1 MPVAL
6 YRFLSIPKGFSYLN
20 ERGYVTK
27 QLEKWH
33 KVTFC
38 WISFSLYVFILE
50 NRFKDFEIKVKYL
63 NIHMKSGLQI
73 LLIIYI
79 QIYPFFKLQLFYSV
93 NCWFCMFSVEILL
106 SALIYWHH
114 LSTLLTIIISFILDS
129 FYSPFELKLKT
140 VFLTEDYKTVL
151 PSRYN
156 NLIIKLHFRV
166 DFS

>member
-33 KVTFC
+33 KVTYC

-50 NRFKDFEIKVKYL
+50 NRFEDFEIKVKYL

-73 LLIIYI
+73 LLIVSSEQSLCFIS
-79 QIYPFFKLQLFYSV
+79 LATA
-93 NCWFCMFSVEILL
+93 L
-106 SALIYWHH
+106 SAIHPYLAWASKMIFLLLVSQY
-114 LSTLLTIIISFILDS
+114 STLPSLLT
-129 FYSPFELKLKT
+129 LKLFFSNLNTFMSVSISLK
-140 VFLTEDYKTVL
+140 VFEWILTSYRIESDYVARPL
-151 PSRYN
+151 RIF
-156 NLIIKLHFRV
+156 IIW
-166 DFS
+166 S

>member
-33 KVTFC
+33 KVIFC

-50 NRFKDFEIKVKYL
+50 NKFENFEIKVKYL
-63 NIHMKSGLQI
+63 NIHMKSGLKI
-73 LLIIYI
+73 LLLIYI
-79 QIYPFFKLQLFYSV
+79 HTYPFFKLQLFYSV

-106 SALIYWHH
+106 SALTYC
-114 LSTLLTIIISFILDS
+114 IICQP
-129 FYSPFELKLKT
+129 Y
-140 VFLTEDYKTVL
+140 L
-151 PSRYN
+151 PSSFLLFWVPFTALLNWNSFPNWR
-156 NLIIKLHFRV
+156 L
-166 DFS
+166 

>member
-1 MPVAL
+1 MRPNVKLLPVAL

-50 NRFKDFEIKVKYL
+50 NRLEDFEIKVKYL

-79 QIYPFFKLQLFYSV
+79 HIYPFFKLQLFYSV

-106 SALIYWHH
+106 SALIY
-114 LSTLLTIIISFILDS
+114 LASVCNFL
-129 FYSPFELKLKT
+129 LKLLWQNSPMT
-140 VFLTEDYKTVL
+140 CH
-151 PSRYN
+151 
-156 NLIIKLHFRV
+156 IQQC
-166 DFS
+166 FS